1 MGNICPNITKR
12 KPILNIDNSVGDFD
26 LRQIMIITKGDCN
39 ICEKKNTDGTEITHV
54 IEDKKLFICNKCSKT
69 A

>member
-1 MGNICPNITKR
+1 MGNVCPSKKE
-12 KPILNIDNSVGDFD
+12 KPILNIENKSNDFD
-26 LRQIMIITKGDCN
+26 LRQIMIITTGDCN
-39 ICEKKNTDGTEITHV
+39 ICNVKNTDGTEITHV

>member
-1 MGNICPNITKR
+1 MGNVCPSKKE
-12 KPILNIDNSVGDFD
+12 KPILNIDSRNDKFD
-26 LRQIMIITKGDCN
+26 LRQIMIVTTGDCN
-39 ICEKKNTDGTEITHV
+39 ICNAKNTDGTEITHV

>member
-1 MGNICPNITKR
+1 MGNVCPAKKE
-12 KPILNIDNSVGDFD
+12 KPILNIDEGNFD

-39 ICEKKNTDGTEITHV
+39 ICDAKKTDGTEITHV
-54 IEDKKLFICNKCSKT
+54 IEDKKLFICNKCSKK

>member
-1 MGNICPNITKR
+1 MGNVCPAKKE
-12 KPILNIDNSVGDFD
+12 KPILNIDEGKFD

-39 ICEKKNTDGTEITHV
+39 ICDAKNIDGTEITHV
-54 IEDKKLFICNKCSKT
+54 IEDKKLFICDKCSKT